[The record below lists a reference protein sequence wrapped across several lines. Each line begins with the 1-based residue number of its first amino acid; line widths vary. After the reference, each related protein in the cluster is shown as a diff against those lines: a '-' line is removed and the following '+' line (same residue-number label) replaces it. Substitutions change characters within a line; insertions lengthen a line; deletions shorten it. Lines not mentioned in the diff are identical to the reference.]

1 LGDISEL
8 EQVTRQNYDYTVY
21 KQGSLVKSI
30 SSDSETVTSGATLEP
45 ILKSVL
51 ALGAISVYV
60 NPGQYILPG
69 GFSEFVIDTSNAIV
83 EIDSNAS
90 IYVPSGYTGNLFRMT
105 AKSTAHLTQAMLL
118 GNGLLSEAGSK
129 QRLWNAIMLDGTG
142 AAASA
147 KGISY
152 CKVADLNVWGANR
165 GVYVKSSTGGWVNSC
180 VVRDLKQYDNKVF
193 VEMDDTALGIGENQ
207 YENINCQTSSIVTN
221 GFKNIC
227 GHGNFIMNC
236 KVWDIYL
243 VPAASSGNITA
254 TGQDTVIIG
263 GFVDNQ
269 NWTDLGVRTVKLGT
283 LGANGNVPMLN
294 QSNIFTELQYVK
306 KDQQDLMAIYRPN
319 NGLGNAG
326 RVAHRYDLMNSSNQ
340 QYAAG
345 YTLFESVAA
354 TAGAE
359 ASWFLVY
366 VRSAGAA
373 SNVFNI
379 GNDGRVYCGG
389 PNRRIVFQE
398 TGLTNFR
405 TYNFPDAN
413 STLIGNDATAVT
425 LAEGKNFTLGTST
438 GTKWGTSALAKMGF
452 YGKTPIVQPAANP
465 DTSGATLANLE
476 IEVNQLKQ
484 TLRDLGF
491 LA

>member
-1 LGDISEL
+1 MGDISEL
-8 EQVTRQNYDYTVY
+8 EQLTRQNYDYTIY

-30 SSDSETVTSGATLEP
+30 SSDSETVASGATLEP

-51 ALGAISVYV
+51 ALGAISVYI

-90 IYVPSGYTGNLFRMT
+90 IYVPSGYTGNLFKMC
-105 AKSTAHLTQAMLL
+105 AKTSASLHQSMLL
-118 GNGLLSEAGSK
+118 GNGLLSEAGTK
-129 QRLWNAIMLDGTG
+129 QRLWNAISVDGSV
-142 AAASA
+142 AAGSG

-152 CKVADLNVWGANR
+152 CRISDINVWGAKR
-165 GVYVKSSTGGWVNSC
+165 GIYVKSTSGGWVNSS
-180 VVRDLKQYDNKVF
+180 VFRDLKMFDNPVF
-193 VEMDDTALGIGENQ
+193 VEMDDTATGIGENT

-227 GHGNFIMNC
+227 GAGNLIIGC
-236 KVWDIYL
+236 KIWDIYL
-243 VPAASSGNITA
+243 TPAASSGNITS
-254 TGQDTVIIG
+254 TGADTVIIG
-263 GFVDNQ
+263 GFIDNQ
-269 NWTDLGVRTVKLGT
+269 NWTDLGVRTIKLGT
-283 LGANGNVPMLN
+283 LGANGNVPTLP
-294 QSNIFTELQYVK
+294 QSNVFTNLQTIK
-306 KDQQDLMAIYRPN
+306 KDQQDLMVIYRPN
-319 NGLGNAG
+319 NGLGNSG
-326 RVAHRYDLMNSSNQ
+326 RVAYRYDLMNSSSQ
-340 QYAAG
+340 QYTAG
-345 YTLFESVAA
+345 YTIFEATNA

-359 ASWFLVY
+359 SSYFVVY
-366 VRSAGAA
+366 VRNAGAA

-389 PNRRIVFQE
+389 PNRRIVFAE

-405 TYNFPDAN
+405 TYNFPDADA
-413 STLIGNDATAVT
+413 LVVGNDATDVT
-425 LAEGKNFTLGTST
+425 LADGKDFAVGST
-438 GTKWGTSALAKMGF
+438 NGTKIGTAPTQKLAFFGA
-452 YGKTPIVQPAANP
+452 TPIVRPAANA

-484 TLRDLGF
+484 TLRDLGL